1 MSAFTYRGG
10 DLYCEDV
17 PLARLAAEVG
27 EPLYVY
33 SLDEVERRYRPY
45 ADAFPDALVCYAYKS
60 NSSLALCAWLYSLG
74 TGADVV
80 SGGELRVAQVAGV
93 PGQLTVFNGNGKS
106 DAEIAL
112 AIQGDVLSI
121 NADAVE
127 ELERIAAVADRLGR
141 RAPVSIRVNPGVD
154 PHTHRH
160 IATGVTSSQF
170 GVAIGEAEAAYAQL
184 ARLPSLEAVGI
195 HCHIGSQITQL
206 GPFVETVDLL
216 ADLARRLLRHGYPL
230 RLLDVG
236 GGLGIDY
243 QRWQGGNPDAYRGP
257 LSPAHLAAAL
267 LPRVRD
273 LGLRLLLEPGRSLV
287 APAGVLLSR
296 VLHLKRGADA
306 TRVVLDAG
314 MNALIRPSLYEAYHA
329 ILPLRAAPTA
339 LTADVVGPNC
349 ESSDV
354 VGRDRALPSLA
365 GGDLVAVMDS
375 GAYGYALASNYN
387 SRPRPAEVVVRGAQW
402 WVTREAETWDS
413 LLQGQHIP
421 AEVRLKVEGGK
432 PMPQ

>member
-1 MSAFTYRGG
+1 VSAFAYRDG
-10 DLYCEDV
+10 DLYCEGV
-17 PLARLAAEVG
+17 PLAHLAMEVG

-45 ADAFPDALVCYAYKS
+45 ADAFPDALVCYAYKA
-60 NSSLALCAWLYSLG
+60 NSSLALCAWLHRLG
-74 TGADVV
+74 AGADVV
-80 SGGELRVAQVAGV
+80 SGGELRVAQAAGV
-93 PGQLTVFNGNGKS
+93 PGHRTVFNGNGKS

-112 AIQGDVLSI
+112 ALEGDVLSI

-127 ELERIAAVADRLGR
+127 ELERIAAIAERLGR

-170 GVAIGEAEAAYAQL
+170 GVAIAEAEDAYAQL
-184 ARLPSLEAVGI
+184 ASFPSLAAVGI

-216 ADLARRLLRHGYPL
+216 ADLARRLLRQGYPL

-243 QRWQGGNPDAYRGP
+243 GRWQGADPDASHSP
-257 LSPAHLAAAL
+257 LTPTALADAL

-287 APAGVLLSR
+287 APAGVLLGQ
-296 VLHLKRGADA
+296 VLHLKRRGHDA
-306 TRVVLDAG
+306 RRAG
-314 MNALIRPSLYEAYHA
+314 HGHERPDTPV
-329 ILPLRAAPTA
+329 PL
-339 LTADVVGPNC
+339 
-349 ESSDV
+349 
-354 VGRDRALPSLA
+354 
-365 GGDLVAVMDS
+365 
-375 GAYGYALASNYN
+375 
-387 SRPRPAEVVVRGAQW
+387 
-402 WVTREAETWDS
+402 
-413 LLQGQHIP
+413 
-421 AEVRLKVEGGK
+421 
-432 PMPQ
+432 

>member
-1 MSAFTYRGG
+1 MSAFTYHGG

-33 SLDEVERRYRPY
+33 SLDEVARRYRPY
-45 ADAFPDALVCYAYKS
+45 ADAFPDALVCYAYKA
-60 NSSLALCAWLYSLG
+60 NSSLALCAWLYQLG
-74 TGADVV
+74 AGADVV
-80 SGGELRVAQVAGV
+80 SGGELRVAQAAGV
-93 PGQLTVFNGNGKS
+93 PGHRTVFNGNGKS

-112 AIQGDVLSI
+112 ALDGDVLSI

-127 ELERIAAVADRLGR
+127 ELERIAAITERLGR

-170 GVAIGEAEAAYAQL
+170 GVAIGEAEDAYARL
-184 ARLPSLEAVGI
+184 ASFPSLMAVGI

-216 ADLARRLLRHGYPL
+216 ADLARRLLRQGYPL

-243 QRWQGGNPDAYRGP
+243 QRWQGADPDASR
-257 LSPAHLAAAL
+257 SPVTPTALADAL

-273 LGLRLLLEPGRSLV
+273 LGLRLILEPGRSLV
-287 APAGVLLSR
+287 APAGVLLGQ
-296 VLHLKRGADA
+296 VLHLKRGADT
-306 TRVVLDAG
+306 TRVVLDTG

-329 ILPLRAAPTA
+329 ILPVRAAPTA
-339 LTADVVGPNC
+339 MTVDVVGPNC

-354 VGRDRALPSLA
+354 VGRERALPALA
-365 GGDLVAVMDS
+365 SGDLVAVMDS

-387 SRPRPAEVVVRGAQW
+387 SRPRPAEVVVRGEQW
-402 WVTREAETWDS
+402 WVAREAETWDG
-413 LLQGQHIP
+413 LLQGQRIP
-421 AEVRLKVEGGK
+421 SVAG
-432 PMPQ
+432 